1 MILRFS
7 AAITLLFA
15 MTSAVWAFD
24 CGKAS
29 TAVEK
34 TICANP
40 DIKAADDA
48 LAAAYSEVKAFS
60 APAERK
66 MLLRSQKRW
75 IATREGCAQA
85 ETGITACVRDETAK
99 RLRLLAG
106 TPKSGPGTGNRPIP
120 VFVVQEGNAQ
130 VYDLDVQL
138 LRFADPQSA
147 GEKTLNRITGEARNM
162 LKLGSHGEDTGGS
175 TFAIVQDMT
184 VSYASPVF
192 MSVIVSYW
200 LDSGGAHGNG
210 GVSNSNI
217 GMQTGKLLEIGDFF
231 GEEAAGELAAACKA
245 QLIAAKRKR
254 LDGEIYDPSTDD
266 FLKDEV
272 IAEHVATL
280 ARWRF
285 LESKASVSFD
295 AYAIG
300 SYAEGPYDCEF
311 PMRELKAMALDGAIN
326 LLAR

>member
-1 MILRFS
+1 MIPRVS
-7 AAITLLFA
+7 AAIALLFA

-66 MLLRSQKRW
+66 M
-75 IATREGCAQA
+75 
-85 ETGITACVRDETAK
+85 
-99 RLRLLAG
+99 
-106 TPKSGPGTGNRPIP
+106 
-120 VFVVQEGNAQ
+120 

-138 LRFADPQSA
+138 LQFADPQSA
-147 GEKTLNRITGEARNM
+147 GEKTLNRISREARSM
-162 LKLGSHGEDTGGS
+162 LKIGPHGEDTGGS

-254 LDGEIYDPSTDD
+254 LDGEIYDPGTDD

-311 PMRELKAMALDGAIN
+311 PMRELKALALDDAIN